1 MSTAGPSQVHPDVI
15 NETQEFS
22 SPTAETQHRKRKHA
36 SGIEDVFERQ
46 DPEEK
51 ARIGRGYRDMQV
63 EADGMLLSTVA
74 GLRVD

>member
-1 MSTAGPSQVHPDVI
+1 MSPASSSQVTSNLV
-15 NETQEFS
+15 NETQAFS
-22 SPTAETQHRKRKHA
+22 SPTAETQLRKRKHG

-63 EADGMLLSTVA
+63 EADGMSLECCWHQS
-74 GLRVD
+74 